1 MPIETRPATEADW
14 PAIARIHQEG
24 IDTGHATF
32 ATAPAA
38 SWAEFS
44 DGKIAGCSLVA
55 CIDGVVVG
63 WATLNPTS
71 KRAVYAGVAELS
83 IYVAASVVGQGVGD
97 RLMRALIE
105 ASEARG
111 IWTLVAGIFP
121 ENTASLRLHAKH
133 GFRTLGRRERIGRM
147 SHGPLAGRWRDTLL
161 LERRSAVV
169 GQAEQSSDAISPAE
183 PGISRQTN
191 PPPAQGDET

>member
-1 MPIETRPATEADW
+1 MTLEIRPATEADW

-38 SWAEFS
+38 SWAEFV

-55 CIDGVVVG
+55 RIDGTVVG
-63 WATLNPTS
+63 WATLSPTS

-83 IYVAASVVGQGVGD
+83 IYVAASAVGQGVGD
-97 RLMRALIE
+97 RLMRALI
-105 ASEARG
+105 ATSEARG

-121 ENTASLRLHAKH
+121 ENTSSLRLHAKH

-147 SHGPLAGRWRDTLL
+147 TYGPLAGRWRDTLL
-161 LERRSAVV
+161 LERRSAIA
-169 GQAEQSSDAISPAE
+169 GQDELSL
-183 PGISRQTN
+183 QTY

>member
-1 MPIETRPATEADW
+1 MLIDISPASETDW

-38 SWAEFS
+38 SWAEFV

-55 CIDGVVVG
+55 RIDGTVVG

-83 IYVAASVVGQGVGD
+83 IYVAASAVGQGVGD

-105 ASEARG
+105 TSEARG
-111 IWTLVAGIFP
+111 IWMLVAGVFP
-121 ENTASLRLHAKH
+121 ENVASLRLHAKH

-147 SHGPLAGRWRDTLL
+147 SHGPLAGRWRGTLL

-169 GQAEQSSDAISPAE
+169 GQDDLSL
-183 PGISRQTN
+183 QTN
-191 PPPAQGDET
+191 PPPAQGDKP

>member
-1 MPIETRPATEADW
+1 MPIDIRPASETDW

-44 DGKIAGCSLVA
+44 EGKIPSCSLVA
-55 CIDGVVVG
+55 RMAGVVVG

-83 IYVAASVVGQGVGD
+83 IYVARDAAGQGVGD

-121 ENTASLRLHAKH
+121 ENAASLRLHAKH

-169 GQAEQSSDAISPAE
+169 GMDEQSSD
-183 PGISRQTN
+183 GISRQTN
-191 PPPAQGDET
+191 SPPAQGDEP